1 MVKIVIKRDG
11 RKEPF
16 EVEKINHWW
25 LWSSEKH
32 KINPGEGSEAVH
44 RAIGILPEECTSEQL
59 QRALIKELVAL
70 KKWNTIK
77 MAGSLEA
84 SLAQKNIF
92 PDGIPSVRNQFE
104 ELARTGVMMKFDFT
118 DEEWEEINNTID
130 HDRDFMMPQFSIEYI
145 LKSYSLGNI
154 TTGKVLETPQF
165 VYMRLATTVASGY
178 SKDIRMDIMKE
189 QYELLSTQVLSAPT
203 PNFTHLGTNDN
214 GLASCCLYTA
224 GDDRKSLAAAN
235 LITYVMTYSSA
246 GLGYHQSVRSVGDP
260 VRGGLIRHQ
269 GEQWYLRSNA
279 AAAAA
284 NRQSKRGG
292 AINSYISGYSK
303 EAEAILASREPTA
316 PVGSALVGSDITLS
330 MNRDYLQRAL
340 NRQDSIHFT
349 KFDNP
354 ELYDALYSSDSKKF
368 TELMDN
374 AIAENKDGSK
384 LFSSRKVLGAL
395 GKLTMSTGRNFA
407 FFTDNANKHT
417 PFKDPIYS
425 SNLCVAPE
433 TLILTRDGYKEIKS
447 LEGQETL
454 VWNGE
459 EWSMTVVRKTGEDKK
474 LLRVVTDSGQE
485 LECTEAHN
493 WYIKNDYHKPFQKVS
508 TVELKPGDKLIKFDL
523 PVIEGFKHL
532 EDSYVNGFYTG
543 DGCIVPQGQRIYL
556 YGDKMVLSPLFEKD
570 GTSKWYKGGSKDFGG
585 VRMYKH
591 FTTLED
597 KFFIPGT
604 NYTVSSRLEWLAGYF
619 DADGSIYRN
628 GNAQQLVASSIN
640 YDFLKELQLMLQT
653 LGIHSKI
660 KVMHEERINRLPLN
674 NGTGEYGDFN
684 CKKSW
689 RLIIATAGTQK
700 LKTLGLKLYRLDLTD
715 QEPQRDA
722 QQFIQIVDVIDDGRI
737 DDTYCFTEEKRHMGM
752 FNGVLTGQCVEIMEP
767 TKPYNDYAEL
777 HREDDDVSGEVAMC
791 NLSAI
796 NHAKVADD
804 PVLHKRACKAALRM
818 IDYCVNN
825 GYYELKHIGYTARK
839 RINAGVGVMNT
850 ATYMAKNHL
859 SYNSKEG
866 IEHMHDFAER
876 QMYFLIESS
885 LELGKELG
893 NAPWIHKTKW
903 SGYTNSKGEHVSAW
917 MPIDTQ
923 SKRISKE
930 FNIEPKMDWE
940 DLRSRVAN
948 NGGIRNSCLF
958 AIMPGESSSKAL
970 GAANSIYP
978 VRDLGLDKTDSTTS
992 IDWVAEGAGN
1002 KDYKYQISYN
1012 LSTEDII
1019 KFYSSW
1025 QMWMDQ
1031 GISADFWVPFERGKG
1046 VISIDDVLKKY
1057 IMMHS
1062 YGMKGHYYTVPKT
1075 QKSSSDRDKELAEMK
1090 NRARSVDRELTAEEA
1105 FPEQFDSDGPACTF
1119 GGCSS

>member
-165 VYMRLATTVASGY
+165 VYMRLAATVASGY

-189 QYELLSTQVLSAPT
+189 QYELLSKQILSAPT

-316 PVGSALVGSDITLS
+316 PVGSALVGSDVTLI
-330 MNRDYLQRAL
+330 MNKDYLQRAL
-340 NRQDSIHFT
+340 SRKDSIHFT

-354 ELYDALYSSDSKKF
+354 ELYDSLYSSDSKEF
-368 TELMDN
+368 TKLMDI
-374 AIAENKDGSK
+374 AIKENKDESK
-384 LFSSRKVLGAL
+384 IFSSRKVLGAL

-407 FFTDNANKHT
+407 FFSDNANKHT

-433 TLILTRDGYKEIKS
+433 TLVLTPMGHIPIKELDG
-447 LEGQETL
+447 LEFP

-459 EWSMTVVRKTGEDKK
+459 SWSVAAFAKTSNSAK
-474 LLRVVTDSGQE
+474 LLKVVTDSGFE
-485 LECTEAHN
+485 LECTPGHK
-493 WYIKNDYHKPFQKVS
+493 WYIKNDYSKPP
-508 TVELKPGDKLIKFDL
+508 VEVRTYDLKPGDKLIKFDL
-523 PVIEGFKHL
+523 PVIAGKQIL
-532 EDSYVNGFYTG
+532 DQAYINGFYTG
-543 DGCIVPQGQRIYL
+543 DGCNTVCGQRIYL
-556 YGDKMVLSPLFEKD
+556 YGEKVELEPMFE
-570 GTSKWYKGGSKDFGG
+570 GGISDWTRQPALN
-585 VRMYKH
+585 RMYKH
-591 FTTLED
+591 YDNLKE
-597 KFFIPGT
+597 KFFIPGC
-604 NYTVSSRLEWLAGYF
+604 NYTLESRLNWLAGYL
-619 DADGSIYRN
+619 DADGCVYRN
-628 GNAQQLVASSIN
+628 DGAEMLVASSVN
-640 YDFLKELQLMLQT
+640 LDFLKELQLMLET
-653 LGIHSKI
+653 MGVLSKI
-660 KVMHEERINRLPLN
+660 KVMRAEGQYKLPKNDGSGENGLFQCNTTYRLMLNTASTEKLRSLGIPL
-674 NGTGEYGDFN
+674 
-684 CKKSW
+684 K
-689 RLIIATAGTQK
+689 R
-700 LKTLGLKLYRLDLTD
+700 LKLT
-715 QEPQRDA
+715 QQSPQRDA
-722 QQFIQIVDVIDDGRI
+722 KKFIQIKEIIDEGRVSE
-737 DDTYCFTEEKRHMGM
+737 TYCFNEPVRHMGM
-752 FNGVLTGQCVEIMEP
+752 FNGILTGQCVEIMEP
-767 TKPYNDYAEL
+767 TKPYDDYADL
-777 HREDDDVSGEVAMC
+777 HREDDNVTGEVAMC

-804 PVLHKRACKAALRM
+804 PILHKRACKAALRM
-818 IDYCVNN
+818 IDYCINN

-839 RINAGVGVMNT
+839 RLNAGVGVMNT

-1090 NRARSVDRELTAEEA
+1090 NRARSVDRELTSEEA
-1105 FPEQFDSDGPACTF
+1105 FPEQFDSDGPACPL
-1119 GGCSS
+1119 GGCSL